1 MTDPSHRFPWFE
13 YGRTMLARLQD
24 GLRVVI
30 REIRPSDR
38 ALLARSRD
46 RFSDESM
53 RRRFLSPKPRLST
66 TELRYLTE
74 VDGQDHYALVA
85 TPLDDLDSVVGVGRF
100 VRHYGDPTTAEA
112 AIIVA
117 DDLQGR
123 GLGRRI
129 AQELGDAARD
139 RGIRRFTAS
148 MLTDNK
154 PALALMR
161 TLSDRLDEHY
171 EEGYREVVTDIAA

>member
-1 MTDPSHRFPWFE
+1 MTHASLRFPWFE
-13 YGRTMLARLQD
+13 YRRTMLARLQD

-38 ALLARSRD
+38 DLLEHSRG

-53 RRRFLSPKPRLST
+53 RRRFLGPKPRLTS

-74 VDGQDHYALVA
+74 VDGEDHYAIVA
-85 TPLDDLDSVVGVGRF
+85 VPLADLGAIVAVARF
-100 VRHYGDPTTAEA
+100 VRQPGDPATAEA

-117 DDLQGR
+117 DELQGR
-123 GLGRRI
+123 GLGKRM
-129 AQELGDAARD
+129 AHQLADAARD

-148 MLTDNK
+148 MLTDNR

-161 TLSDRLDEHY
+161 TLSERLDSHY
-171 EEGYREVVTDIAA
+171 EEGHREVVSELAA

>member
-1 MTDPSHRFPWFE
+1 MTHASLGSALFE
-13 YGRTMLARLQD
+13 HNRTMLARLQD

-53 RRRFLSPKPRLST
+53 RRRFLAPKPRLTT

-74 VDGQDHYALVA
+74 VDGESHYALVA
-85 TPLDDLDSVVGVGRF
+85 TPLDDLDSIVAVARF
-100 VRHYGDPTTAEA
+100 VRLYDDPTTADA

-123 GLGRRI
+123 GLGRRL
-129 AQELGDAARD
+129 AQQLGDAARD
-139 RGIRRFTAS
+139 RGIKRFTAS

-161 TLSDRLDEHY
+161 TLSDRLEQHY

>member
-1 MTDPSHRFPWFE
+1 M
-13 YGRTMLARLQD
+13 
-24 GLRVVI
+24 RVVI
-30 REIRPSDR
+30 REIRPTDR
-38 ALLARSRD
+38 ALLAHSHD

-74 VDGQDHYALVA
+74 VDGDNHYAIVA
-85 TPLDDLDSVVGVGRF
+85 VPLDDLNSIVGVARF
-100 VRHYGDPTTAEA
+100 VRHLDDPTAAEA

-123 GLGRRI
+123 GLGKRL
-129 AQELGDAARD
+129 AQLLGDAARD

-148 MLTDNK
+148 MLTDNR

-161 TLSDRLDEHY
+161 TLSDRLEQHY
-171 EEGYREVVTDIAA
+171 EQGYREVATDIAA

>member
-1 MTDPSHRFPWFE
+1 
-13 YGRTMLARLQD
+13 MLARLQD

-38 ALLARSRD
+38 ALLEQSRG

-53 RRRFLSPKPRLST
+53 RRRFLSPKPRLSNS
-66 TELRYLTE
+66 ELRYLTE

-85 TPLDDLDSVVGVGRF
+85 VPLDDLNAIIAVGRF
-100 VRHYGDPTTAEA
+100 VRLHDDPETAEA

-117 DDLQGR
+117 DDMQGR
-123 GLGRRI
+123 GLGKRI
-129 AQELGDAARD
+129 AQQLGDAARD

-161 TLSDRLDEHY
+161 TLSDRLEQHY
-171 EEGYREVVTDIAA
+171 EEGYRAVVTDIAA

>member
-1 MTDPSHRFPWFE
+1 
-13 YGRTMLARLQD
+13 MLVRLQD

-38 ALLARSRD
+38 ELLEHSRG

-53 RRRFLSPKPRLST
+53 RRRFLAPKPRLT
-66 TELRYLTE
+66 GTELRYLTE
-74 VDGQDHYALVA
+74 VDGHDHYAIVA
-85 TPLDDLDSVVGVGRF
+85 VPADDLTAIVGVGRF
-100 VRHYGDPTTAEA
+100 IRVPEDAETAEA

-117 DDLQGR
+117 DEYQGR
-123 GLGRRI
+123 GLGKRM
-129 AQELGDAARD
+129 AQQLADAGRE

-154 PALALMR
+154 PALALMQ
-161 TLSDRLDEHY
+161 TLSDRLESHY
-171 EEGYREVVTDIAA
+171 EGGYRELVSEIAA

>member
-1 MTDPSHRFPWFE
+1 
-13 YGRTMLARLQD
+13 MLVRLED
-24 GLRVVI
+24 GLRVAI

-38 ALLARSRD
+38 ELLEASRG

-53 RRRFLSPKPRLST
+53 RKRFLSPKPRLSVS
-66 TELRYLTE
+66 ELRYLTE
-74 VDGQDHYALVA
+74 VDGRNHFAIVA
-85 TPLDDLDSVVGVGRF
+85 APLEDLSAIIAVGRF
-100 VRHYGDPTTAEA
+100 VRLADDPETAEA

-117 DDLQGR
+117 DDYQGR
-123 GLGRRI
+123 GLGKRM
-129 AQELGDAARD
+129 AHQLADAGRD

-161 TLSDRLDEHY
+161 TLSDRLDSHY
-171 EEGYREVVTDIAA
+171 EEGYREVVTEIAA

>member
-1 MTDPSHRFPWFE
+1 
-13 YGRTMLARLQD
+13 MLVRLQD

-38 ALLARSRD
+38 ELLEHSRD

-53 RRRFLSPKPRLST
+53 RRRFLAPKPRLT
-66 TELRYLTE
+66 NGELRYLTE
-74 VDGQDHYALVA
+74 VDGRDHYAIVA
-85 TPLDDLDSVVGVGRF
+85 TPVDDLTAIVAVGRF
-100 VRHYGDPTTAEA
+100 VRRPGDPTTAEA

-117 DDLQGR
+117 DELQGH
-123 GLGRRI
+123 GLGKRI
-129 AQELGDAARD
+129 AHQLADAARD

-154 PALALMR
+154 AALALMR
-161 TLSDRLDEHY
+161 TLGDRLDAHY
-171 EEGYREVVTDIAA
+171 EEGYREVVSEIAA